1 VPFRRFALKGLL
13 TGWLAGLI
21 LAYFQLL
28 GHRILEINAWLLIMG
43 SISSF
48 LSMTFTGTSTFTS
61 LSGVQKEMKTAV
73 PMQIIMASSGVVTW
87 IISKFITI

>member
-1 VPFRRFALKGLL
+1 MA
-13 TGWLAGLI
+13 AGI
-21 LAYFQLL
+21 LAYFHML
-28 GHRILEINAWLLIMG
+28 GQGYLEISSWFLILG

-73 PMQIIMASSGVVTW
+73 PMQIIMAALGVIVW
-87 IISKFITI
+87 IISKLIAL